1 MCDLKRVS
9 PRGASAAIWRLL
21 LAAGAVFAGLMA
33 TGYAATP
40 LEQQIANGI
49 FLIARPGLRD
59 PNFREAVVLI
69 TQPEQGGPF
78 GVIINRPMAH
88 RLAEI
93 FPNHE
98 SLRKRPDTL
107 FFGGPVAPN
116 GLVFLLRG
124 AKPPPRAAR
133 VLKDVYLTTH
143 PDTIDDLLNRTNPT
157 QGLRVYGGYAGW
169 APGQLQAEIDRG
181 SWHVLPADAETIF
194 EADPKTIWTELTR
207 RATLRSTRA
216 DGAAQTYA
224 ALRPH

>member
-1 MCDLKRVS
+1 M
-9 PRGASAAIWRLL
+9 WRLL
-21 LAAGAVFAGLMA
+21 IAAGAVLAGMA
-33 TGYAATP
+33 TAGYAATP

-78 GVIINRPMAH
+78 GVIINRPLTH

-98 SLRKRPDTL
+98 SLRKRPDPL
-107 FFGGPVAPN
+107 FYGGPVAPN
-116 GLVFLLRG
+116 GLVFLLRS

-133 VLKDVYLTTH
+133 VLQDVYLTTH
-143 PDTIDDLLNRTNPT
+143 PDTIDDLLKRTNPT

-169 APGQLQAEIDRG
+169 APGQLQAEIERG
-181 SWHVLPADAETIF
+181 SWHVLPADANTIF
-194 EADPKTIWTELTR
+194 EADPRTIWTELTR
-207 RATLRSTRA
+207 RATLHRTRW
-216 DGAAQTYA
+216 DGTAETCA